1 MQIAFANPKGFH
13 AGEERS
19 LRAGGARVVAV
30 APAVS
35 MPATGT
41 QA

>member
-19 LRAGGARVVAV
+19 PRAAGVRPAAV

>member
-19 LRAGGARVVAV
+19 PRAAGVRPVAA

-35 MPATGT
+35 MSAAGT
-41 QA
+41 KA